1 MNGKRT
7 ELSEFLLTRRARLQP
22 QDVGIDAEVTGPRRV
37 PGLRREELAQ
47 LAGVSVDYYMRL
59 EQGRNVNAS
68 DQVLDALARALSLDE
83 TERAHLI
90 DLARPAAPRAS
101 PTIPKQRVR
110 PGTRL
115 LLDGLTSPGFVLG
128 PRLEM
133 LATNHMA
140 RALLCDFDARPP
152 RDRNH
157 ARWVFLDPATRS
169 LYADWDRVA
178 RDNVAVLR
186 LAAGRY
192 PDDPELAAL
201 IGELT
206 VKSPEFARWWAVHD
220 VLQRSHG
227 TKRFCH
233 PVVGELTISY
243 EALTLPDDP
252 EQTLFIYSTQPDSP
266 SRQALDLLANWTLEP
281 PTRPRWHPKV
291 LTSPAPQEMSRASAT
306 RLSPASETS
315 AKSPTGRS
323 GSAAVF
329 RPGLRSGAV

>member
-1 MNGKRT
+1 MDGKRT
-7 ELSEFLLTRRARLQP
+7 ELSEFLRTRRARVQP
-22 QDVGIDAEVTGPRRV
+22 EDVGIDAEAAGPRRV

-47 LAGVSVDYYMRL
+47 LAAVSVDYYVRL
-59 EQGRNVNAS
+59 EQGRRVNAS
-68 DQVLDALARALSLDE
+68 DQVLDAIAHALGLDE

-90 DLARPAAPRAS
+90 DLARPAPPRSS
-101 PTIPKQRVR
+101 PAILKQRVR

-115 LLDGLTSPGFVLG
+115 LLDGLVGPGFVLG
-128 PRLEM
+128 PRLEI

-140 RALLCDFDARPP
+140 RALLCDFDSRPL

-157 ARWVFLDPATRS
+157 ARWVFLDSATRS

-206 VKSPEFARWWAVHD
+206 VKSPEFARWWAAHD
-220 VLQRSHG
+220 VLRRSHG
-227 TKRFCH
+227 TKRFRH

-252 EQTLFIYSTQPDSP
+252 EQTLFIYSTEPGSP
-266 SRQALDLLANWTLEP
+266 SRHALDLLANWTLE
-281 PTRPRWHPKV
+281 
-291 LTSPAPQEMSRASAT
+291 AQSRRDGVTGLETAE
-306 RLSPASETS
+306 PSEF
-315 AKSPTGRS
+315 G
-323 GSAAVF
+323 
-329 RPGLRSGAV
+329 